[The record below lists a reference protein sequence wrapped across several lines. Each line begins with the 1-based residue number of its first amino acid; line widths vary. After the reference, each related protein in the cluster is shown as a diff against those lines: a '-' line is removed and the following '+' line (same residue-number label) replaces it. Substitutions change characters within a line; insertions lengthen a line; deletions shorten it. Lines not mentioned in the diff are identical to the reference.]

1 MNMSDINNI
10 KTGNAAGLTTPRNIN
25 SRDNNKQE
33 QTSGVQATAAG
44 TDKVSLTETATQLQS
59 VKQTLADAP
68 IVNSER
74 VSELRAA
81 VADGSYT
88 VDATELAQNIID
100 FENKLL

>member
-1 MNMSDINNI
+1 MSDISNI
-10 KTGNAAGLTTPRNIN
+10 KVGNIAGLTTPTSIN
-25 SRDNNKQE
+25 SRENKQQE
-33 QTSGVQATAAG
+33 QAIGIQAAGKG
-44 TDKVSLTETATQLQS
+44 TDKISLTETATQLQS

-68 IVNSER
+68 IVNDER

-81 VADGSYT
+81 VADGSYS

>member
-10 KTGNAAGLTTPRNIN
+10 KTGNTAGLTTPRNVN
-25 SRDNNKQE
+25 SRDNNQQE
-33 QTSGVQATAAG
+33 QTSGVQVTAAG